1 MLELEN
7 LSCYELDSAMF
18 DEIFETLARAYMPQL
33 SDQLTLEVLITD
45 SAHTQELNTIY
56 RGKANTTDVLSFPL
70 EVDPRVQYPRDYTIA
85 LGTIVINAELSLAIA
100 QQLGHTLEN
109 ELKLLFIHGFLHIFG
124 FDHECDDGAH
134 RREECG
140 WIERFCLP
148 KSLIER
154 SDCV

>member
-124 FDHECDDGAH
+124 FDHECDDGEH
-134 RREECG
+134 RHEEHE
-140 WIERFCLP
+140 WIERFGLP
-148 KSLIER
+148 QSLIER
-154 SDCV
+154 NS